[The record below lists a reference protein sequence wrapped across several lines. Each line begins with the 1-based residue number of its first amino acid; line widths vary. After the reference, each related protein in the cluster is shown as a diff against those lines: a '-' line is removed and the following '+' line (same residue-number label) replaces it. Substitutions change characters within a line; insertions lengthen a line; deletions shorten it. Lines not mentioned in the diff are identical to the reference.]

1 MKKNRG
7 ILVWIHPDLAKAGAD
22 LLGDHIGL
30 VGLENSAVA
39 AQEIENEQ
47 IGDRGAIR
55 EAPCFDPGHPSVGD
69 LPTELGKQPR
79 LADPGLTDEANR
91 LAMPVFDLPE
101 EIVQDRELAL
111 AIDEDS
117 RARGWRLAEPRA
129 AMGNTEQAISRYRL
143 GFAPENERSD
153 RLHPCV
159 ALRQ

>member
-91 LAMPVFDLPE
+91 LAMPCRRKLFKIASSLSRLTKTAV
-101 EIVQDRELAL
+101 RE
-111 AIDEDS
+111 DGDS
-117 RARGWRLAEPRA
+117 R
-129 AMGNTEQAISRYRL
+129 S
-143 GFAPENERSD
+143 PERRWETPSKR
-153 RLHPCV
+153 
-159 ALRQ
+159 